1 MTSLPQ
7 GRHIA
12 VRPRDDTD
20 VVFVASPLLKQRFD
34 LRTGVCLDDPAVVVP
49 SYEVRVVD
57 GMVVV
62 GGRRE
67 TIEP

>member
-20 VVFVASPLLKQRFD
+20 VAEAEGVWLL
-34 LRTGVCLDDPAVVVP
+34 LGLVLLLGVVVAL
-49 SYEVRVVD
+49 VL
-57 GMVVV
+57 
-62 GGRRE
+62 
-67 TIEP
+67 